1 MVSDAVEQCC
11 GHFGVAENADP
22 FAEGQ
27 VGGDDQRGL
36 FVELADQVK
45 QQRTTRCR
53 KGK

>member
-11 GHFGVAENADP
+11 GHLGVAKITDP
-22 FAEGQ
+22 FAEGP

-45 QQRTTRCR
+45 QQRPTGVR
-53 KGK
+53 KG